1 MYLVKTKSGNRII
14 DTVNEVKE
22 IDKNEILEI
31 YFLSK
36 VDYDS
41 LVSTG
46 DVRDCIT
53 EHLNKQSGRQDN
65 RESIIEHV
73 AEILGVK
80 KSVVS
85 KVITAMKRE
94 KILYV
99 VEEDGYLGIN

>member
-41 LVSTG
+41 LVST
-46 DVRDCIT
+46 VMSET
-53 EHLNKQSGRQDN
+53 VLL
-65 RESIIEHV
+65 SI
-73 AEILGVK
+73 
-80 KSVVS
+80 
-85 KVITAMKRE
+85 
-94 KILYV
+94 
-99 VEEDGYLGIN
+99 